1 MTKTSVPLRVDDMTA
16 FTRALSRQLGDTSP
30 KHLTLMNMVARSAG
44 FQNVQHLRA
53 VSAAAKRLD
62 NQTEPTTIDA
72 RAVERALHQFDAF
85 GRLIRW
91 PSKRTTQTLALWAV
105 WATMPANRALDERG
119 MNAHLADEHLFRD
132 PATLRRTMISCG
144 LLNREKDGTNYRR
157 IEQEPPAEAKA
168 LIQALSS
175 RRKVRAKLAPEP
187 EGDRGR

>member
-1 MTKTSVPLRVDDMTA
+1 MTKTPVPLRVDDMTA

-62 NQTEPTTIDA
+62 NQTEPATVDA

-85 GRLIRW
+85 GRLRRW
-91 PSKRTTQTLALWAV
+91 PSKRATQTLALWAM
-105 WATMPANRALDERG
+105 WATMPANQALDEREVST
-119 MNAHLADEHLFRD
+119 HLADEHLFRD

-144 LLNREKDGTNYRR
+144 LLTRDKDGTNYCR
-157 IEQEPPAEAKA
+157 IEQEPPVEAKA
-168 LIQALSS
+168 LIRALSS
-175 RRKVRAKLAPEP
+175 RRNARVALATEPQRA
-187 EGDRGR
+187 